1 MLPFL
6 KCGNLCFEVR
16 AKEFNFLAGL
26 SDLLVEMGDLVTLIA
41 GGSLDLVEVL
51 LEADVVML
59 KLLDRDLERG
69 HAVVQCQIG
78 FRVVDFQLCADLRGQ
93 VGFESRFELM
103 DAVRPRGR
111 GLFLARD
118 QRWKSLEC
126 QRRCPG

>member
-16 AKEFNFLAGL
+16 AKELNFLAGL

-78 FRVVDFQLCADLRGQ
+78 FRVVDFHALAAAQLCADLRGQ

-111 GLFLARD
+111 GLTAAPRVFF
-118 QRWKSLEC
+118 
-126 QRRCPG
+126 